1 MTSRICQAP
10 GCGATLTGHATG
22 WCCERCRKQADRAT
36 VRQRGGNLATQTPAP
51 GRVTCAVVAE
61 LAAYGDGGTVAA
73 LLLSL
78 AELVDREP
86 GPREL
91 AALSRELRAT
101 LADLRAERHEQT
113 PPGQPTRLHLI
124 RAQLDSAPE
133 R

>member
-1 MTSRICQAP
+1 MMTSTCQAP
-10 GCGATLTGHATG
+10 GCGATLIGRATR
-22 WCCERCRKQADRAT
+22 WCSERCRKHTDRVT
-36 VRQRGGNLATQTPAP
+36 VHQRRSNLATQTPAP

-61 LAAYGDGGTVAA
+61 LGAHGDGSVRGA
-73 LLLSL
+73 LLLCL

-86 GPREL
+86 GAREL

-101 LADLRAERHEQT
+101 LADLRAERHEPT
-113 PPGQPTRLHLI
+113 PSGQPTRLHLI